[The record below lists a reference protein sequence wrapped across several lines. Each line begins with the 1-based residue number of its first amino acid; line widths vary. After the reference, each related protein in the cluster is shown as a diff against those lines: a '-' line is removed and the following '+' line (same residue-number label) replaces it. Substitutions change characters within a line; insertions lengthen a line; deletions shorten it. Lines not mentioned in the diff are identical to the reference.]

1 MSQNYFSDNIYKYDN
16 IRLDK
21 NNEISYNFTPEN
33 INFDRNISRIVGNGF
48 PNMFGKRFGHQA
60 TEYLDRVFVI
70 GGTEIGLQNT
80 GATHFNVMNDIWG
93 SINGEKWIKCKVD
106 TKWTIEDYS
115 QAKMTSFPDI
125 SCEGFEFPKITGC
138 QLVST
143 NNGIYIIGGIVKN
156 TWDGIQPNRKH
167 KYVFDNDSPL
177 LTDKTDKT
185 NETDETD
192 KTNENV
198 GSIIKANINKII
210 IRIELDESEGS
221 NNDELIF
228 KPYIMITNFTSVSNI
243 TNHKCIKFKNSIYL
257 FDYNSVWRSKNFS
270 KWEQLSPISIVARN
284 NQFTYRRDYEV
295 VVLEDNIFV
304 LGGYDGT
311 DNLNDIW
318 SSTDCINW
326 EKIKDNAEWNPR
338 HLHKCCVI
346 RDANETEYVLLIG
359 GKNVQFGDTKTIPMS
374 YGDIWYSRDC
384 INWIESG
391 IKVSNRNGSAVC
403 SYGNKSLVIGGC
415 YDTLLEYSSSTWA
428 IDAYNDVFLC
438 GEEPEV
444 QKYEILPTIGSIL
457 VGKNGRGIRIGR
469 TVCTWQE
476 YQENYKEFIRE
487 DYRPK
492 EINGEYDINNHNP
505 KSIVRR
511 I

>member
-1 MSQNYFSDNIYKYDN
+1 M
-16 IRLDK
+16 
-21 NNEISYNFTPEN
+21 
-33 INFDRNISRIVGNGF
+33 
-48 PNMFGKRFGHQA
+48 A
-60 TEYLDRVFVI
+60 
-70 GGTEIGLQNT
+70 
-80 GATHFNVMNDIWG
+80 
-93 SINGEKWIKCKVD
+93 
-106 TKWTIEDYS
+106 
-115 QAKMTSFPDI
+115 
-125 SCEGFEFPKITGC
+125 
-138 QLVST
+138 
-143 NNGIYIIGGIVKN
+143 
-156 TWDGIQPNRKH
+156 
-167 KYVFDNDSPL
+167 
-177 LTDKTDKT
+177 
-185 NETDETD
+185 
-192 KTNENV
+192 
-198 GSIIKANINKII
+198 
-210 IRIELDESEGS
+210 
-221 NNDELIF
+221 
-228 KPYIMITNFTSVSNI
+228 
-243 TNHKCIKFKNSIYL
+243 
-257 FDYNSVWRSKNFS
+257 
-270 KWEQLSPISIVARN
+270 
-284 NQFTYRRDYEV
+284 
-295 VVLEDNIFV
+295 LEDNIFV

-444 QKYEILPTIGSIL
+444 QKYEILPTVGSIL
-457 VGKNGRGIRIGR
+457 IGKNGRGIRIGR